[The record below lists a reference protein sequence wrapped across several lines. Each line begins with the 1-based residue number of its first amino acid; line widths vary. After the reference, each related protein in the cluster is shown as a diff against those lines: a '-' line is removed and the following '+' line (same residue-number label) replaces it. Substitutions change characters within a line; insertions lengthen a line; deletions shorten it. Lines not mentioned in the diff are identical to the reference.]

1 MVYWIPKMNKN
12 RTSAYFIIASKI
24 CSSQQIPKTV
34 SNFFKLKYYQIKNFH
49 ENAKFLPSYNKFWV
63 LQTSDSI
70 IHSLNNMKKKR
81 RGKSIANVTFGITH
95 KPIS

>member
-1 MVYWIPKMNKN
+1 MYWIPKMNKN

-49 ENAKFLPSYNKFWV
+49 ENAKLLPNYNKFSL
-63 LQTSDSI
+63 LQTSDPI
-70 IHSLNNMKKKR
+70 IHSLNNMNRK
-81 RGKSIANVTFGITH
+81 GVANLLQMLLFDIIH